1 MEKVSRF
8 SEKLVEKLLGVYLRR
23 SDFVGQEKGEE
34 IPFGEKVLTVVCVWV
49 FYSVDALTEDLAAA
63 GEVSREDLTLED
75 PPPVLAEVLKGN
87 IRLLSSMAVGF
98 GVEESRAKKIMA
110 SVVDRVQGARL
121 MRTLEGLSY
130 TGGKK
135 DDPRI

>member
-8 SEKLVEKLLGVYLRR
+8 SEELVSKLLGVYLRR
-23 SDFVGQEKGEE
+23 SDFIGQEKGED
-34 IPFGEKVLTVVCVWV
+34 IPFGEKVFTVVCVWV
-49 FYSVDALTEDLAAA
+49 CYSVDALTEDLAAA

-98 GVEESRAKKIMA
+98 GVDNVRAREIMV
-110 SVVDRVQGARL
+110 SVVDRVQSARL
-121 MRTLEGLSY
+121 MRNLEGWVP

-135 DDPRI
+135 DDTRI